1 MLLTLKKRSYKLTII
16 LTITLGVIFTS
27 RVFAVSEITEIN
39 KRLVKTSFTTELPS
53 LNNMELDQFILGK
66 SFFKVPWVA
75 SPSVTTARDGLG
87 PLFNANTCI
96 NCHKQNGR
104 GKVFHSNESVSRS
117 NIIKLSILS
126 NKSPKHKK
134 QKRLFGFVKEPSY
147 GSQININGISNVDFE
162 AKPNINYTKIKF
174 TYPDGKE
181 VILSKPI
188 LKMTQLNY
196 GNLHEK
202 SILSARIAQPLIGLG
217 LVEQISDE
225 QILQNEDILDANSDG
240 ISGKANRIWSK
251 ENNKIE
257 IGRYTW
263 KASISTVK
271 NQVAN
276 AALNDMGLTNPIYK
290 IDNCTQI
297 QKTCIDAPK
306 GKGDFDL
313 PEKRLEAITFYLTHL
328 KIPKR
333 KKIDNDDEK
342 LFNDV
347 GCSGCHKAN
356 YDLPNN
362 QRIYPYSDF
371 LLHDMGESL
380 SDNRKEFDA
389 DGKEWR
395 TAPLWYLSNTS
406 SILGEDKN
414 YLHDG
419 RAKTIEEAILWHG
432 GEANISKKLF
442 TNLSQANRLKVINF
456 VNQI

>member
-1 MLLTLKKRSYKLTII
+1 M
-16 LTITLGVIFTS
+16 
-27 RVFAVSEITEIN
+27 
-39 KRLVKTSFTTELPS
+39 
-53 LNNMELDQFILGK
+53 
-66 SFFKVPWVA
+66 
-75 SPSVTTARDGLG
+75 
-87 PLFNANTCI
+87 
-96 NCHKQNGR
+96 
-104 GKVFHSNESVSRS
+104 
-117 NIIKLSILS
+117 
-126 NKSPKHKK
+126 
-134 QKRLFGFVKEPSY
+134 
-147 GSQININGISNVDFE
+147 
-162 AKPNINYTKIKF
+162 
-174 TYPDGKE
+174 
-181 VILSKPI
+181 
-188 LKMTQLNY
+188 
-196 GNLHEK
+196 
-202 SILSARIAQPLIGLG
+202 
-217 LVEQISDE
+217 
-225 QILQNEDILDANSDG
+225 
-240 ISGKANRIWSK
+240 
-251 ENNKIE
+251 
-257 IGRYTW
+257 
-263 KASISTVK
+263 
-271 NQVAN
+271 
-276 AALNDMGLTNPIYK
+276 
-290 IDNCTQI
+290 
-297 QKTCIDAPK
+297 
-306 GKGDFDL
+306 
-313 PEKRLEAITFYLTHL
+313 EAITFYLTHL